1 MARSSLRRLAQRA
14 RVGQLLA
21 EVAPAFGHSAA
32 LLDGDG
38 SVVAGFGPPPASP
51 AIPLHVAGERLGFV
65 AAALNTEALAS
76 LLAVVLGGELERRA
90 LSEETLE
97 RYKELNF
104 LYTFAE
110 RLGGCL
116 GRAETATLVREEAE
130 KLFRAEVAAVLLR
143 DDDGHALQA
152 ASTTADRPPEL
163 AALLSQRD
171 VIDRV
176 IELGRPELVEELDPT
191 SADLAGL
198 GSIMCAP
205 LRSAQRTIG
214 VVVVGVRGSC
224 PWRSGDVKLLSS
236 LASQAAA
243 AIENALLHERKV
255 QEELLKS
262 RLSRYV
268 SPQLVEA
275 LLKDGESGSMASE
288 RRRIAVLF
296 SDIRN
301 FSATAETLAPE
312 VLVGHLNEYFTEM
325 VAVIFNH
332 DGTVNKFV
340 GDMIMALF
348 GAPAP
353 LPHNERQAIE
363 AAIRMQRRLRELDNA
378 WIGEHFRM
386 GIGINAGDVVV
397 GNIGSPQHMDYT
409 AIGDDVNVAAR
420 LQAIA
425 GPGQVLVSRSVAE
438 CVRGE
443 FEFREVG
450 QVQVKGKSRPIE
462 VFEVLF

>member
-1 MARSSLRRLAQRA
+1 MATRPALRRLAQRA
-14 RVGQLLA
+14 RLGQLLA
-21 EVAPAFGHSAA
+21 DVAPAFGHAAA
-32 LLDGDG
+32 LLDRDG
-38 SVVAGFGPPPASP
+38 SLVVGTGPPPPAPPVPLVVAGE
-51 AIPLHVAGERLGFV
+51 LLGFV
-65 AAALNTEALAS
+65 TAASHPDALAS
-76 LLAVVLGGELERRA
+76 LLSVVLAGELERRA
-90 LSEETLE
+90 LSDETLE

-110 RLGGCL
+110 RLAGCL

-143 DDDGHALQA
+143 EDHALTP
-152 ASTTADRPPEL
+152 ASTTADRPAEL

-171 VIDRV
+171 LIDRV
-176 IELGRPELVEELDPT
+176 IDLGRPELVEELDPAT
-191 SADLAGL
+191 GL
-198 GSIMCAP
+198 GAIMGAP
-205 LRSAQRTIG
+205 LRSAQHTIG
-214 VVVVGVRGSC
+214 LIAVGVRGAC

-236 LASQAAA
+236 LAAQAAA

-301 FSATAETLAPE
+301 FSATAEALAPE
-312 VLVGHLNEYFTEM
+312 LLVRHLNEYFTEM
-325 VAVIFNH
+325 VAVIFDH

-378 WIGEHFRM
+378 WIGQHFRM

-420 LQAIA
+420 LQGIA
-425 GPGQVLVSRSVAE
+425 RAGQVLVSRSVVEA
-438 CVRGE
+438 VRGE
-443 FEFREVG
+443 FDFREVG

>member
-1 MARSSLRRLAQRA
+1 MARPSLRRLAQRA

-21 EVAPAFGHSAA
+21 DVAPAFGYAAA
-32 LLDGDG
+32 LLERDG
-38 SVVAGFGPPPASP
+38 SLVVGTDPPPAS
-51 AIPLHVAGERLGFV
+51 APLPLLVAGEHLGFV
-65 AAALNTEALAS
+65 AAAEHTAALAS
-76 LLAVVLGGELERRA
+76 LLAVVLAGELERRA
-90 LSEETLE
+90 LSDETLE

-110 RLGGCL
+110 RLGGSL

-143 DDDGHALQA
+143 DDDWHTLEPV
-152 ASTTADRPPEL
+152 STTADRPPEL
-163 AALLSQRD
+163 AALLAQRD
-171 VIDRV
+171 LIDRV
-176 IELGRPELVEELDPT
+176 IELGRPELVEELEPT
-191 SADLAGL
+191 TDGL
-198 GSIMCAP
+198 GALMCAP
-205 LRSAQRTIG
+205 LRSAQHTIG
-214 VVVVGVRGSC
+214 VIAVGVRGAC
-224 PWRSGDVKLLSS
+224 PWRSGDVKLLAS
-236 LASQAAA
+236 LAAQAAA

-301 FSATAETLAPE
+301 FSTTAETLAPE
-312 VLVGHLNEYFTEM
+312 LLVRHLNEYFTEM
-325 VAVIFNH
+325 VAVIFDH
-332 DGTVNKFV
+332 EGTVNKFV

-378 WIGEHFRM
+378 WIGQHFPM

-420 LQAIA
+420 LQGIA
-425 GPGQVLVSRSVAE
+425 RAGQVLVSRSVAE
-438 CVRGE
+438 SVHGE

-450 QVQVKGKSRPIE
+450 QVPVKGKSRPIE

>member
-1 MARSSLRRLAQRA
+1 MARTSLRRLAQRA
-14 RVGQLLA
+14 RIGPLLA
-21 EVAPAFGHSAA
+21 DLAPAFGRSAA
-32 LLDGDG
+32 LHDGDG
-38 SVVAGFGPPPASP
+38 GLVAGVGPPP
-51 AIPLHVAGERLGFV
+51 VAPPVPITISDEVHGFV
-65 AAALNTEALAS
+65 AAASNVEALAS
-76 LLAVVLGGELERRA
+76 LLTFVLRSELERRA

-130 KLFRAEVAAVLLR
+130 RLFRADVAAVMLVG
-143 DDDGHALQA
+143 DDARALQA
-152 ASTTADRPPEL
+152 ASTTAGDPPEL
-163 AALLSQRD
+163 AALLSLRPL
-171 VIDRV
+171 IDRV
-176 IELGRPELVEELDPT
+176 IEAGRPELVEELEPT
-191 SADLAGL
+191 AAGGL
-198 GSIMCAP
+198 GAVMCAP

-214 VVVVGVRGSC
+214 VVAVGVRGPC
-224 PWRSGDVKLLSS
+224 PWRSGDIKLLSA

-275 LLKDGESGSMASE
+275 LLREGDAGSMASE

-312 VLVGHLNEYFTEM
+312 VLVRHLNEYFTEM

-332 DGTVNKFV
+332 EGTVNKFV

-363 AAIRMQRRLRELDNA
+363 AAIRMQRRLRELDNE
-378 WIGEHFRM
+378 WIREHFRM
-386 GIGINAGDVVV
+386 GIGINVGDVVV

-438 CVRGE
+438 AVKGE
-443 FEFREVG
+443 FRLREVG
-450 QVQVKGKSRPIE
+450 QVPVKGKTRPLE